1 MLQTAVDEGNHADP
15 SRTLQQAYTPKGCGK
30 MVELPQGDVTE
41 VRRGDRD
48 ALRVLSSDMAKLST
62 TGFIRTERKPKE
74 AMPRIGH
81 ILFLEGHPTLAIH
94 EGDAIV
100 FGLEALLE
108 IEDDAMP
115 LETLLAVH
123 ELPMDDAQ
131 RVAALH
137 PNAYLHLEAVEGEA
151 NQEDRWWSKVK
162 LQPGSWRREE
172 RLPELEVSVEA
183 PEAVRQ
189 RSRAYMQRHEG
200 LERMIHPGDALLFD
214 AQDPSSLFSL
224 AGHLANHGRPILVI
238 SRHDIDSMS
247 VEHNLPMASCHW
259 LSTSEHPR
267 ALAPALEQVRN
278 KIDAFL
284 WENMRA
290 VVVLEGLEYLAG
302 INGDGRTID
311 FIRDVVDGVRMDDHV
326 LLTTADMNAFELEP
340 RHRMGRCLTAIQPIE
355 IEHWLTEPD
364 LILDHPLCAPPTE
377 EERDWIEQQL
387 KRGLEHSPVL
397 TTSGH
402 EGSEIIGGHEPASEA
417 DRQEATAALG
427 EHVRSWVEQE
437 APAVTET
444 TTTGEQHLVA
454 EVASVSIPKEPS
466 SVQPAPPVPIMNSVE
481 LPKNPQPRAERKP
494 AVQPKPVPKGP
505 RPAQR
510 LRRKKRNMMK
520 AKTAQHVQ
528 TMAAVAHAPLT
539 SPEFPTQSIEN
550 KPAAIATQ
558 LEDFEKRQKAALTK
572 TFQPRAGS
580 NKGLLDASLQSSATK
595 QHRLPPVGRGPRPM
609 AAIATRKPNNPST
622 PMTPLSA
629 RPGVDTEAKP
639 KHLPRE
645 IASKEQTSPSIEDS
659 LSSWELEDMQR
670 LRQEREGGE

>member
-1 MLQTAVDEGNHADP
+1 
-15 SRTLQQAYTPKGCGK
+15 

-48 ALRVLSSDMAKLST
+48 ALRVLSSDMTKLST

-108 IEDDAMP
+108 IENDAMP

-123 ELPMDDAQ
+123 ELPMSDAQ

-137 PNAYLHLEAVEGEA
+137 PNAYLHLETVEVDS
-151 NQEDRWWSKVK
+151 NQEERWWSNVK

-172 RLPELEVSVEA
+172 RLPELEVTVEA

-247 VEHNLPMASCHW
+247 VEHNLPTASCHW

-355 IEHWLTEPD
+355 IEHWLSEPD

-397 TTSGH
+397 TTSYH
-402 EGSEIIGGHEPASEA
+402 EGTYMIGSHEPASEA

-427 EHVRSWVEQE
+427 EHVRSWAEEE
-437 APAVTET
+437 APAITEDLIS
-444 TTTGEQHLVA
+444 EEESIVA
-454 EVASVSIPKEPS
+454 EVASVSISEEPIP
-466 SVQPAPPVPIMNSVE
+466 VEPAPSVVIASTAVQAPIPDSESQVE
-481 LPKNPQPRAERKP
+481 LD
-494 AVQPKPVPKGP
+494 VQPKHVAKGP

-510 LRRKKRNMMK
+510 LRRKKRSMMK
-520 AKTAQHVQ
+520 EKTTQHVQ

-539 SPEFPTQSIEN
+539 SPEFPTQSLAN
-550 KPAAIATQ
+550 KPAAIATH
-558 LEDFEKRQKAALTK
+558 LEGFEKRQKAALAK
-572 TFQPRAGS
+572 TFHPRAGS
-580 NKGLLDASLQSSATK
+580 NKGLKDASLQSSAAK
-595 QHRLPPVGRGPRPM
+595 QHRLPPVGQGPRPL
-609 AAIATRKPNNPST
+609 AAIATRKTSNPST

-645 IASKEQTSPSIEDS
+645 IATKDQTAPSIEDS
-659 LSSWELEDMQR
+659 LSSWELEDMER
-670 LRQEREGGE
+670 LRQEREGDK

>member
-1 MLQTAVDEGNHADP
+1 
-15 SRTLQQAYTPKGCGK
+15 

-48 ALRVLSSDMAKLST
+48 ALRVLSSDMTKLST

-115 LETLLAVH
+115 METLLAVH
-123 ELPMDDAQ
+123 ELPMNDAQ
-131 RVAALH
+131 RVATLH
-137 PNAYLHLEAVEGEA
+137 SNAYLHLETVEEDSDKEA
-151 NQEDRWWSKVK
+151 RWWSNVK

-247 VEHNLPMASCHW
+247 VEHNLPIASCHW

-340 RHRMGRCLTAIQPIE
+340 RHRMGRCLTAIEPIE

-397 TTSGH
+397 VTNDQ
-402 EGSEIIGGHEPASEA
+402 EGSEMIGGHEPTSEA

-427 EHVRSWVEQE
+427 DHVRSWVEE
-437 APAVTET
+437 ET
-444 TTTGEQHLVA
+444 PVVLEGHPSGQDPLVA
-454 EVASVSIPKEPS
+454 EVPAASIPEEP
-466 SVQPAPPVPIMNSVE
+466 VPIQPAPPAPIASPVVHSPTPEARSQRE
-481 LPKNPQPRAERKP
+481 LPAQA
-494 AVQPKPVPKGP
+494 KPVPKGP

-510 LRRKKRNMMK
+510 LRRKKRSMMK

-539 SPEFPTQSIEN
+539 SPEFPTQSPAN

-558 LEDFEKRQKAALTK
+558 LEDYEKRQQAALTK
-572 TFQPRAGS
+572 TFQPRTGS
-580 NKGLLDASLQSSATK
+580 NRGLRDASLQSSAGR
-595 QHRLPPVGRGPRPM
+595 QHRLPPVGQGPRPM
-609 AAIATRKPNNPST
+609 AAIATRKTSEPST

-645 IASKEQTSPSIEDS
+645 IASKDQTAPSIEDS
-659 LSSWELEDMQR
+659 LSSWEIEDMER
-670 LRQEREGGE
+670 LRQEREGDK